1 MPSLHYLPRCE
12 WIRSRGGWVEGS
24 TVTPTTR
31 THPTFRACLPCDTYI
46 TALSVSNQHRLKL
59 WTAEDH
65 GGAPRFNPKK

>member
-1 MPSLHYLPRCE
+1 MRN
-12 WIRSRGGWVEGS
+12 RGEGS
-24 TVTPTTR
+24 ILGGAGEL
-31 THPTFRACLPCDTYI
+31 ACASEHRCRFGACDTYI